1 MKKLALTVATIATLA
16 AVATAPAEARGVRVR
31 TDVAVATAAAAA
43 IAADVYFNGYGR
55 SYYGDTPVYYGAP
68 VYGGYRGWRYY

>member
-1 MKKLALTVATIATLA
+1 MKKLALTIATIATLA

-31 TDVAVATAAAAA
+31 TDVAAATAAA
-43 IAADVYFNGYGR
+43 IAADVYFNGYGHY
-55 SYYGDTPVYYGAP
+55 YYGDTPVYYGSP